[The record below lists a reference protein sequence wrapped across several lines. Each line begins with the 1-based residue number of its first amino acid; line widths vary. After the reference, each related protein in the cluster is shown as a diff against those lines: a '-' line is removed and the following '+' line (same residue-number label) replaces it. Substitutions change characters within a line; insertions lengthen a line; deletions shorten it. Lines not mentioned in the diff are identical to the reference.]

1 MVGIGKRKDTKKPNG
16 WIPLGINF
24 AIRQLFYFLFPCWF
38 TPKGNWNKNIKRVGT
53 FLINIFRIIMFIGA
67 GILLFNVIA
76 RPDNAF
82 LFMTLGVLLVMGG
95 GVMILR
101 QNKGKE

>member
-1 MVGIGKRKDTKKPNG
+1 
-16 WIPLGINF
+16 
-24 AIRQLFYFLFPCWF
+24 
-38 TPKGNWNKNIKRVGT
+38 
-53 FLINIFRIIMFIGA
+53 MFIGA

-82 LFMTLGVLLVMGG
+82 LFLTLGVLLVMGG